1 MTAIMLAHSLSE
13 SSDCERLELE
23 RSCREGCFLI
33 AGLSTDGV
41 GGVGAGGVGLFG
53 SSRALESL
61 ICS

>member
-13 SSDCERLELE
+13 SSDCERLEFE

-41 GGVGAGGVGLFG
+41 GAGGAGLFG
-53 SSRALESL
+53 SSFTLESL